1 MSDGYTSIRCHCC
14 DVTFKIRTEWRDSL
28 YESGNTFYCPNGH
41 SLSWKGKHVADEL
54 RRERD
59 RLKQQTAQKD
69 DEIRRLERIN
79 TLERRSTAAY
89 KGQVTKI
96 KKRVGKGVCPCCNR
110 QFKDLHKHMNS
121 KHPDYSEQEPDLKV
135 VGGTRQ

>member
-1 MSDGYTSIRCHCC
+1 MNPRYYFQTCC
-14 DVTFKIRTEWRDSL
+14 NCGIEFGMFDKWDERLR
-28 YESGNTFYCPNGH
+28 ESHGTFYCPNGH
-41 SLSWKGKHVADEL
+41 GQSYTADNREEKL

-59 RLKQQTAQKD
+59 RLKQQAAEKD
-69 DEIRRLERIN
+69 DEIRRLEQVN

-110 QFKDLHKHMNS
+110 QFQNLHKHLETE
-121 KHPDYSEQEPDLKV
+121 HPDYSEEKPALKV
-135 VGGTRQ
+135 VGGAET